1 VRGHFFSTNGDLPE
15 TELRELADLLAAQ
28 LYGSLERKVYSLS
41 RQDVTELVARYI
53 EDLSENDRQSIPW
66 LIWDLFQEGLKIEM
80 EQQRRR

>member
-1 VRGHFFSTNGDLPE
+1 MRGHFFSTNGDLPE

-28 LYGSLERKVYSLS
+28 LYGSMERKVYSLS